1 MIAMVLNLFLF
12 WIWSIDKISVE
23 HKVKASALKVAFFS
37 KAHYLQLTKDPETG
51 EWSRLVYK
59 IRGAKMVADLQLHP
73 LYTLL
78 KRLLEGIDQFE
89 LPLDYDHSTLLKL
102 AQWNQIQKSTTR
114 TESEK
119 LVRPGELLV
128 QRRHYRINNLDK
140 IGRAH
145 VWTPVTL

>member
-1 MIAMVLNLFLF
+1 
-12 WIWSIDKISVE
+12 
-23 HKVKASALKVAFFS
+23 
-37 KAHYLQLTKDPETG
+37 
-51 EWSRLVYK
+51 
-59 IRGAKMVADLQLHP
+59 MVADLQLHP

-140 IGRAH
+140 PIATIADYNRRKRRGQKKDMVLFERFLERGIPDMVQKMIADD
-145 VWTPVTL
+145 L